1 MKSVDAAVI
10 GGGPAGIAAAVTAAR
25 AGLKT
30 VLLEKAAFIGGI
42 PVKGYM
48 TTLCG
53 LYKSRPGSGRPEM
66 LYDGFV
72 REFAGLLT
80 DLDGVDGPFRMGRSW
95 VLPFC
100 PESFSAAA
108 RRLLEDQA
116 NLEVRCKA
124 GFSGAWVSG
133 GGIETLACIVGGSE
147 HRIRPRTVVDASG
160 DALVCRAAGARL
172 LFPDN
177 ARQVSAITFP
187 LYNVRISGISGF
199 PAVRWHMMIRHGV
212 DDGDLPPGADY
223 VDFLP
228 SPEPGTL
235 LVKLNLGVL
244 VNTDAQIPEQDLVQ
258 RANDIKTHL
267 LGFFRRHLSGFENCT
282 TPDESS
288 PVLHREGARGRG
300 VYVLTNQEVLSA
312 AKFADAAARGCW
324 PVEQWDENG
333 NFFADY
339 PPEGQYYEIPGRC
352 LQSAEIENLFMAGK
366 CISADS
372 GAIASARVIGC
383 CMATGEASGK
393 LAAQNLR

>member
-1 MKSVDAAVI
+1 VKLVDTAVI
-10 GGGPAGIAAAVTAAR
+10 GGGPAGIAAAVIAAR
-25 AGLKT
+25 AGCKT
-30 VLLEKAAFIGGI
+30 VLLEKAPFIGGI

-53 LYKSRPGSGRPEM
+53 LYKSRPGSGLPEM
-66 LYDGFV
+66 LHDGFA

-116 NLEVRCKA
+116 NLEVRCEA
-124 GFSGAWVSG
+124 RFCEAAVSG
-133 GGIETLACIVGGSE
+133 KRVAALTFTADGKKYRVQ
-147 HRIRPRTVVDASG
+147 PRTVVDASG
-160 DALVCRAAGARL
+160 DAVVCRAAGARL

-177 ARQVSAITFP
+177 ARQVPAITFP
-187 LYNVRISGISGF
+187 LYNVRINGISGF
-199 PAVRWHMMIRHGV
+199 SAVRWHMMIRHGV

-228 SPEPGTL
+228 SPDPGTL
-235 LVKLNLGVL
+235 LVKLNLGAL
-244 VNTDAQIPEQDLVQ
+244 VKTDPQIPQQALVQ
-258 RANDIKTHL
+258 KANAIKAHL
-267 LGFFRRHLSGFENCT
+267 LGFFRRHFRGFENCN

-288 PVLHREGARGRG
+288 PVLYREGVRGRG
-300 VYVLTNQEVLSA
+300 AYVLTSQDVLSGA
-312 AKFADAAARGCW
+312 RFSDAAARGCW
-324 PVEQWDENG
+324 PVEQWDKNG
-333 NFFADY
+333 NFSADY
-339 PPEGQYYEIPGRC
+339 PAGGQYYEIPGRC

-383 CMATGEASGK
+383 CMATGEAAGK
-393 LAAQNLR
+393 LAAQSFR